1 MDKPENNEEEVKEV
15 AEEAVEQ
22 PSADVDA
29 PAVEAVASESV
40 EAVQEEE
47 IPRPE
52 NTKWFTLRVYSGQES
67 KIKDHILSEL
77 EIAGLKEQVF
87 RILIPSETVIEM
99 KNGRKKEKTRSF
111 LPGYMIIE
119 MVDDKKVQHVVSNT
133 PGVVSFVGPK
143 NQPQP
148 LRPDEIDRMLG
159 RMHEKK
165 TSEVYDIPFKVGD
178 AVRIVDGPFTDFTGF
193 IDEINYEKNKLKVMV
208 SIFGRSTPVELD
220 FLQVRLEQ

>member
-1 MDKPENNEEEVKEV
+1 METPESAEKQEIKEE
-15 AEEAVEQ
+15 
-22 PSADVDA
+22 DVL
-29 PAVEAVASESV
+29 
-40 EAVQEEE
+40 
-47 IPRPE
+47 RPE
-52 NTKWFTLRVYSGQES
+52 NTRWYTLRVYSGQEG

-77 EIAGLKEQVF
+77 DINGVKDKVF
-87 RILIPSETVIEM
+87 RIMIPSETVIEM

-119 MVDDKKVQHVVSNT
+119 MVDDKKVQHVIANT

-143 NQPQP
+143 NMPQP
-148 LRPDEIDRMLG
+148 LRPDEVDRMLG
-159 RMHEKK
+159 RMREKK
-165 TSEVYDIPFKVGD
+165 TNEVFDIPYKVGD
-178 AVRIVDGPFTDFTGF
+178 AIRIVDGPFTDFTGF

>member
-1 MDKPENNEEEVKEV
+1 METPENAEKQEIKEEEVL
-15 AEEAVEQ
+15 
-22 PSADVDA
+22 
-29 PAVEAVASESV
+29 
-40 EAVQEEE
+40 
-47 IPRPE
+47 RPE
-52 NTKWFTLRVYSGQES
+52 NTRWYTLRVYSGQEG

-77 EIAGLKEQVF
+77 DINGVKDKVF
-87 RILIPSETVIEM
+87 RIMIPSETVIEM

-119 MVDDKKVQHVVSNT
+119 MVEDKKVQHVIANT

-143 NQPQP
+143 NMPQP
-148 LRPDEIDRMLG
+148 LRPDEVDRMLG
-159 RMHEKK
+159 RMREKK
-165 TSEVYDIPFKVGD
+165 TNEVFDIPYKVGD
-178 AVRIVDGPFTDFTGF
+178 AIRIVDGPFTDFTGF